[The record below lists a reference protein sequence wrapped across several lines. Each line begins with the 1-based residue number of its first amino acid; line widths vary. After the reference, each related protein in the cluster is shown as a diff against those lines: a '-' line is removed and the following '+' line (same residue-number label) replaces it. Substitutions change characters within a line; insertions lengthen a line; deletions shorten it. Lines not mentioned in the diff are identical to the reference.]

1 MAILLF
7 QLGQSNREGCLFQ
20 QYDQLA
26 PILAANQINMAP
38 LRVHIRSHS
47 AQVVFLEI
55 HGIFDQNSST
65 NPAPADHPQV
75 RLSDGPLIYW
85 LISVM
90 KFLKFIV
97 TCISVLLL
105 CPLLAQAKA
114 VDVLVMKNGDR
125 ITGEITKIWDEEIT
139 IEPEYSDEF
148 NVDVPG
154 VAYIESEREFEID
167 LADGRELVVT
177 FPGADA
183 EGNQIIKTGSG
194 TEVLVLSNMLELDE
208 PEDYFDWESFI
219 DLSGD
224 LKRGNTDSSN
234 NKLRADTT
242 LKLGDHR
249 HIGEFVLYREKLAD
263 ETTKDQTI
271 VNYNYAWF
279 FKDPWFFSAFT
290 SFERDPIIQLDS
302 RVTVSAGVG
311 LEVWNTADR
320 SLNIQLGVGARDE
333 DIGDQSETSSVATW
347 VLRYSQDFF
356 SDDLT
361 LFHNHSIIPTISGR
375 TNTSIRTS
383 TGLRYEITD
392 LLYANI
398 SLDYDYETEPAD
410 AATDNEDIVLL
421 FGLGLEF

>member
-1 MAILLF
+1 
-7 QLGQSNREGCLFQ
+7 
-20 QYDQLA
+20 
-26 PILAANQINMAP
+26 
-38 LRVHIRSHS
+38 
-47 AQVVFLEI
+47 
-55 HGIFDQNSST
+55 
-65 NPAPADHPQV
+65 
-75 RLSDGPLIYW
+75 
-85 LISVM
+85 M
-90 KFLKFIV
+90 KFSKFV
-97 TCISVLLL
+97 VVCISTFLF
-105 CPLLAQAKA
+105 CPLMAQAEA

-125 ITGEITKIWDEEIT
+125 LTGEITRIWDEEIT

-148 NVDVPG
+148 NVDVPA

-194 TEVLVLSNMLELDE
+194 TEILPLSNMLELDE
-208 PEDYFDWESFI
+208 PEDYYDWESFV

-224 LKRGNTDSSN
+224 LKKGNTDSSN
-234 NKLRADTT
+234 TKFRADTT

-249 HIGEFVLYREKLAD
+249 HIGDITLFREELVD
-263 ETTKDQTI
+263 DTTKDQTI
-271 VNYNYAWF
+271 VNYNYNWLF
-279 FKDPWFFSAFT
+279 SDPWFFSALT
-290 SFERDPIIQLDS
+290 TFERDPIIQLDS

-311 LEVWNTADR
+311 LDIWNTADR
-320 SLNIQLGVGARDE
+320 SLNIQLGVGARNE
-333 DIGDQSETSSVATW
+333 EIGNESGTSSVATW

-361 LFHNHSIIPTISGR
+361 LYHNHTITPTINGR
-375 TNTSIRTS
+375 ENTSYRTT

-410 AATDNEDIVLL
+410 AVTLSEDLVLL

>member
-1 MAILLF
+1 M
-7 QLGQSNREGCLFQ
+7 
-20 QYDQLA
+20 
-26 PILAANQINMAP
+26 
-38 LRVHIRSHS
+38 
-47 AQVVFLEI
+47 
-55 HGIFDQNSST
+55 
-65 NPAPADHPQV
+65 
-75 RLSDGPLIYW
+75 
-85 LISVM
+85 
-90 KFLKFIV
+90 
-97 TCISVLLL
+97 
-105 CPLLAQAKA
+105 AQAEA

-125 ITGEITKIWDEEIT
+125 LTGEITRIWDEEIT

-148 NVDVPG
+148 NVDVPA

-194 TEVLVLSNMLELDE
+194 TETLTLSNMLELDE
-208 PEDYFDWESFI
+208 PEDYYDWESFV

-224 LKRGNTDSSN
+224 LKKGNTDSRN
-234 NKLRADTT
+234 NQLRANTT

-249 HIGEFVLYREKLAD
+249 HIGEITLFTEKLAD
-263 ETTKDQTI
+263 ITTKDQTI
-271 VNYNYAWF
+271 VNYNYNWIF
-279 FKDPWFFSAFT
+279 NDPWFFSALT
-290 SFERDPIIQLDS
+290 TFERDPIIQLDS

-311 LEVWNTADR
+311 LDIWNTADR
-320 SLNIQLGVGARDE
+320 VLNVQLGAGFRNE
-333 DIGDQSETSSVATW
+333 KIGNEETGFESETSSVATW
-347 VLRYSQDFF
+347 VLRYSQEFL

-361 LFHNHSIIPTISGR
+361 LFHNHSIIPTINGR
-375 TNTSIRTS
+375 DNTSFRTS

-410 AATDNEDIVLL
+410 AETLSEDLVLL